1 LAEHKEVKLRDRTER
16 PVPARGDA
24 KRLGQ
29 ALNHLV
35 VNAIKFTAAGGEITV
50 NTSDADEP
58 ELVITDTGVGIVSDD
73 LPHVFDRFYRS
84 AAADSMAAQ
93 CPGIGLAI
101 VRSIIEAHHG
111 TIRVESEP
119 GLGTTVRLTLP
130 RPS

>member
-58 ELVITDTGVGIVSDD
+58 ELVITDTG
-73 LPHVFDRFYRS
+73 
-84 AAADSMAAQ
+84 
-93 CPGIGLAI
+93 LAI